1 MRFAFIDTWK
11 EEWSVEFLCRIM
23 QVTSR
28 GFRAWRK
35 RPMSQ
40 RQRDDMVLLAHIR
53 EQHRLSL
60 ESYGRPRMTEELQ
73 ELGLKV
79 GHRRVGRLMGENGIK
94 IIRTQKYKAT
104 TDSNHTFN
112 IAPNLLDQD
121 FSADGP
127 NQKWAGDISYIWT
140 SEGWLYLAVI
150 LDLYS
155 RRVIGW
161 AVSNRMKRD
170 LAIRALDMAVALRQ
184 PPEGCIHHTDRRSQ
198 YCSNEYQ
205 RRLTKHGFKV
215 SPLKVDKQ
223 TTAGQRISGKGNCYD
238 NSMVETFFKSIKA
251 ELIWRNRWDTR
262 RQAEGVYF
270 SISMVSIIR
279 VAAIRR

>member
-1 MRFAFIDTWK
+1 MRFAFIDAWK
-11 EEWSVEFLCRIM
+11 EEWPVELLCRVM
-23 QVTSR
+23 RVTSR
-28 GFRAWRK
+28 GFRAWRV

-40 RQRDDMVLLAHIR
+40 RQRGDMVILAHIR

-60 ESYGRPRMTEELQ
+60 LSYGRPRMTDELQ
-73 ELGLKV
+73 ELGVSV
-79 GHRRVGRLMGENGIK
+79 GQRRVGRLMRDNGIK

-104 TDSNHTFN
+104 TDSNHAFN

-121 FSADGP
+121 FSATGP

-184 PPEGCIHHTDRRSQ
+184 PPEGCIHHTDRGSQ
-198 YCSNEYQ
+198 YCSHDYQ
-205 RRLTKHGFKV
+205 KRLKKHGFEV
-215 SPLKVDKQ
+215 SPLVHVNMHCR
-223 TTAGQRISGKGNCYD
+223 AMNEWQRQ
-238 NSMVETFFKSIKA
+238 
-251 ELIWRNRWDTR
+251 LL
-262 RQAEGVYF
+262 
-270 SISMVSIIR
+270 
-279 VAAIRR
+279 